1 MTDATGAAP
10 FPDSSDTANP
20 PATLP
25 PGNGYA
31 PISMVYLFFSTLLFS
46 YVYGGLMLCLNW
58 KRLGK
63 PERFTWSLVLWLVFV
78 VVLSFATAFISFV
91 LNLHWLFALLL
102 PGAIAGLV
110 YVLWQRRAYN
120 EWMASYG
127 SQRKQLRKYGP
138 LTAIAL
144 IFASLFVVAVVYYA
158 VATVINAPLTTLA
171 YSLRPPVAFEGDGV
185 TLTYPGAW
193 TALSDEEAGDICQI
207 QGATCVLNLIHAS
220 GVAGL
225 QVFRVDDQ
233 SLNLDAEVNRV
244 AMEQEHARQGGS
256 VLSENTLTIAGE
268 QAYDVVVQHSSG
280 QVWQEVFLN
289 EPSGSLL
296 YVQAIY
302 ADSAAYEQH
311 RAEVDAFLN
320 SLALKS

>member
-1 MTDATGAAP
+1 
-10 FPDSSDTANP
+10 
-20 PATLP
+20 
-25 PGNGYA
+25 
-31 PISMVYLFFSTLLFS
+31 
-46 YVYGGLMLCLNW
+46 
-58 KRLGK
+58 
-63 PERFTWSLVLWLVFV
+63 V

-91 LNLHWLFALLL
+91 LNLHWLFAWLL

-120 EWMASYG
+120 EWMASCG

-144 IFASLFVVAVVYYA
+144 IFASLFVVAVVYYP
-158 VATVINAPLTTLA
+158 VATVINAPLTTFA

-193 TALSDEEAGDICQI
+193 TVLSDEEAGDFCQT
-207 QGATCVLNLIHAS
+207 QGMMCILNLLRAS
-220 GVAGL
+220 GDLAFQIV
-225 QVFRVDDQ
+225 RVDDQ
-233 SLNLDAEVNRV
+233 SLNLDAEVNR
-244 AMEQEHARQGGS
+244 ADAEQALARQGS
-256 VLSENTLTIAGE
+256 TVLSENTLTIAGQ
-268 QAYDVVVQHSSG
+268 QAYEGVIQHSSG

-320 SLALKS
+320 SMALKS